1 MDSREKK
8 EEAIGIFDSGVG
20 GISVLKELQKEM
32 PYENFKSKNPLAAKI
47 AANARKFD
55 VQTLQNEDLVNL
67 LLNEKKIEISGEQK
81 EAVERVFT
89 GLMKIEESVQLS
101 G

>member
-1 MDSREKK
+1 
-8 EEAIGIFDSGVG
+8 
-20 GISVLKELQKEM
+20 M
-32 PYENFKSKNPLAAKI
+32 PYENFKSKNHLAAKI
-47 AANARKFD
+47 AANARKFG
-55 VQTLQNEDLVNL
+55 VQTLQNEELVNL
-67 LLNEKKIEISGEQK
+67 LLSEKKIEISGEQK